1 MICQQDLHVIHNHIT
16 RAQDFHFD
24 WVYTIFTFFSTR
36 GIAFSLFSSLSP
48 LVLPFIYFFKN
59 RGGKGVRTA
68 AKSFLVQFQSILSR
82 VSQNVKCN
90 IPSGDSVGIV
100 RDVRGN
106 WEIQTSAV
114 PLSAVMSPVDPSWSS
129 SPGSWMCDLSWRPL
143 LPSCPCQKEVCAMS
157 PPRRCLPM
165 TLPSSSLWSPLPWR
179 SSESPSWDFFFLHCQ
194 PSWI

>member
-1 MICQQDLHVIHNHIT
+1 MQKKNPRTGKHHHVYIANTVLCSVRFLYDFKDIFLYVSPHMMCQQDFHVIHNHIT
-16 RAQDFHFD
+16 RAQDFNFD

-36 GIAFSLFSSLSP
+36 GIASSLFSSLPSSLSP

-129 SPGSWMCDLSWRPL
+129 SPGSWMCDLS
-143 LPSCPCQKEVCAMS
+143 
-157 PPRRCLPM
+157 
-165 TLPSSSLWSPLPWR
+165 
-179 SSESPSWDFFFLHCQ
+179 
-194 PSWI
+194 